1 MVKDIL
7 SIEDSNIHNQYDSS
21 ITDFYPN
28 FKLHSPSYINA
39 NSPLKDSSN
48 NFKVYHQNIRGLK
61 GKISQLSNT
70 L

>member
-7 SIEDSNIHNQYDSS
+7 SLEESNIRNQYDSP
-21 ITDFYPN
+21 ITDFYPVS
-28 FKLHSPSYINA
+28 KLHSPSYINA
-39 NSPLKDSSN
+39 NSPLTDGSN
-48 NFKVYHQNIRGLK
+48 NLKVYHQNIRGLK